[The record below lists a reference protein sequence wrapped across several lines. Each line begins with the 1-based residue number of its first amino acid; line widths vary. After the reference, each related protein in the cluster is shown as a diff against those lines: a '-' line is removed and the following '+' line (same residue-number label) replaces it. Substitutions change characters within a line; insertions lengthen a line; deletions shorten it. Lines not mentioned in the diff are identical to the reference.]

1 MLSWYRQVSDPV
13 GPELDKLNQM
23 AQQLVEKIR
32 QIPGTTDVDVS
43 AEQSSPEI
51 QVAVDAVRVS
61 DAGLDT
67 TTVATTI
74 QMAFLGATTRN
85 EFNPSD
91 KDYQIRVQLEEQGR
105 SSLDDVANLLIA
117 SKTGNFVRLGDIAN
131 VTLSSGP
138 TQIDR
143 ESRQRQVIVYANVVG
158 VSAGDITTKVKELMP
173 GMNLPL
179 GYSYKFVGQAQTM
192 QDSFMEIGK
201 ALLLAVV
208 LIYMVLAAQFES
220 FIHPFTIMLS
230 LPFSLTGAILGLLIA
245 GQTMNIISLIG
256 VIMLMGLVTK
266 NAILLVDYANQ
277 LRQRGMPIINA
288 LIEAGVVRL
297 RPILMTTAA
306 MIFGMMPI
314 ALGIGSGAEMRQSM
328 GVVLIGGLI
337 TSTMLTLVVVPA
349 VYLLIER
356 VMERFKKA

>member
-1 MLSWYRQVSDPV
+1 
-13 GPELDKLNQM
+13 
-23 AQQLVEKIR
+23 
-32 QIPGTTDVDVS
+32 
-43 AEQSSPEI
+43 
-51 QVAVDAVRVS
+51 
-61 DAGLDT
+61 
-67 TTVATTI
+67 
-74 QMAFLGATTRN
+74 
-85 EFNPSD
+85 
-91 KDYQIRVQLEEQGR
+91 
-105 SSLDDVANLLIA
+105 
-117 SKTGNFVRLGDIAN
+117 
-131 VTLSSGP
+131 LSSGP

-158 VSAGDITTKVKELMP
+158 VSAGDITTKVKELIP